1 MSAEGVTSDLKLCKI
16 TFFNFVKDT
25 LAFEDNK
32 QLTLHKMPNLTRSK
46 RKLEV
51 QTNVRDNKVLKA
63 KGTDGTGV
71 KKDWN
76 VQLKSLNQKYDAL
89 VVENSENLER
99 IKHLTEKVK
108 ILENDN
114 LPKSTT
120 SIECQTR
127 SKTLKSFIHVT
138 FAYFKEVWSD

>member
-1 MSAEGVTSDLKLCKI
+1 
-16 TFFNFVKDT
+16 
-25 LAFEDNK
+25 
-32 QLTLHKMPNLTRSK
+32 MPNLTRTK

-63 KGTDGTGV
+63 KWTDGTGV
-71 KKDWN
+71 NSKKDLN

-99 IKHLTEKVK
+99 IKHLTERVK

-127 SKTLKSFIHVT
+127 SETNSEIIYSCNICIF
-138 FAYFKEVWSD
+138 